1 MGLTCTIGSLLILSL
16 LVAVGGDAILQD
28 WSYGHGLYVAW
39 RVIQWPFAFALLQ
52 LGFALTYNVAPDLK
66 NRKWRWVTPGAIFG
80 TFLLLA
86 ISAGV
91 RIYLHLFGSFT
102 ATYGSLGAVIILL
115 LCFYLSGVAVLAGG
129 ALNAVLENAGS

>member
-1 MGLTCTIGSLLILSL
+1 LL
-16 LVAVGGDAILQD
+16 
-28 WSYGHGLYVAW
+28 
-39 RVIQWPFAFALLQ
+39 
-52 LGFALTYNVAPDLK
+52 LGFALTYNLAPDLK
-66 NRKWRWVTPGAIFG
+66 KRKWRWVTPGAIFG

-115 LCFYLSGVAVLAGG
+115 LCFYLAGVAVLAGG
-129 ALNAVLENAGS
+129 ALNAVLENAGR